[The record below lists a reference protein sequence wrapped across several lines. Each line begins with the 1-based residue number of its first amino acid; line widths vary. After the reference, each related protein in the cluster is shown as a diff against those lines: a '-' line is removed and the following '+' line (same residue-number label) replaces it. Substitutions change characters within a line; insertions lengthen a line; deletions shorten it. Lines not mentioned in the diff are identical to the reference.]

1 MGNFKTLKEFF
12 IQYKWK
18 YALGVLW
25 LLIVDLAQLLV
36 PQILRTITNLL
47 EAKALTSQEL
57 IKYCFY
63 MILTGLF
70 IGVGRYFW
78 RIYINGTSRQLE
90 YYLRNKLF
98 SHLQTL
104 STNYFNKNKT
114 GDLMAHA
121 TNDVNAVRMALGP
134 GIVMLTDAFFITLSA
149 IYAMIRT
156 ANLRLTLIAL
166 LPLPFLAFMVMKFG
180 KIIHG
185 RFKNVQDA
193 FAQLTDRAQENFAGV
208 RVIKSFVQEEKEI
221 DRFTVSNQHNFK
233 MNIELIK
240 IWGAFSPIIQ
250 FISAISFL
258 IVIWYGGMAVINNEI
273 SLGDFIAFNSYI
285 GLLVWPIMAIG
296 WVINIFQRGIASM
309 ERLNSIFDE
318 KPEIVDIENPL
329 ELRNIKGDIEYKNA
343 SFKYPGA
350 SNYALK
356 NINIKVKSGDTL
368 AIIGRTGSGKTTL
381 VNLLTRLYDID
392 EGNILVDGND
402 IKNISLTALRENIG
416 YVPQESFLFSTTLSE
431 NIGFS
436 FEEKAEKERIIEAAK
451 LSELY
456 NNVIEFPE
464 GFNTILG
471 ERGVTLSGG
480 QKQRTSIARAII
492 KNPGILILDDSLSA
506 VDTQT
511 EEKILENLK
520 EIMKSRTTIIISHRI
535 STIKNAD
542 EIIVLDNGEI
552 VERGKHE
559 ELVEISGIYK
569 NIYEKQLLEEK
580 IQNLV

>member
-1 MGNFKTLKEFF
+1 MQNFKTLKEFF

-47 EAKALTSQEL
+47 EAGELTTQDL
-57 IKYCFY
+57 VKYCFY
-63 MILTGLF
+63 MILAGLF

-98 SHLQTL
+98 NHLQTL
-104 STNYFNKNKT
+104 STNYFNKHKT

-134 GIVMLTDAFFITLSA
+134 GIVMLTDAFFITLST

-180 KIIHG
+180 KMIHG

-193 FAQLTDRAQENFAGV
+193 FSKLTDKVQENFVGV

-221 DRFTVSNQHNFK
+221 GKFTDSNQHNFK
-233 MNIELIK
+233 MNIDLIK
-240 IWGAFSPIIQ
+240 VWGAFSPLIQ

-273 SLGDFIAFNSYI
+273 SLGDFIALNSYI
-285 GLLVWPIMAIG
+285 ALLVWPIMAIG

-309 ERLNSIFDE
+309 ERLNSIFNE
-318 KPEIVDIENPL
+318 KPEIVDAENPL
-329 ELRNIKGDIEYKNA
+329 ELDNINGDIEYKNV
-343 SFKYPGA
+343 SFKYPGS

-356 NINIKVKSGDTL
+356 NISIKVKSGNTL

-381 VNLLTRLYDID
+381 VNLLIRLYDID
-392 EGNILVDGND
+392 EGSILVDGND
-402 IKNISLTALRENIG
+402 LKNISLTTLRENIG
-416 YVPQESFLFSTTLSE
+416 YVPQESFLFSTSISE

-436 FEEKAEKERIIEAAK
+436 FEKRVEEERIIKASR

-456 NNVIEFPE
+456 NNVVEFPQ

-492 KNPGILILDDSLSA
+492 KYPGILILDDSLSA

-511 EEKILENLK
+511 EERILENLR

-559 ELVEISGIYK
+559 VLVGLGGIYK
-569 NIYEKQLLEEK
+569 NIYEKQLLEDK
-580 IQNLV
+580 IQNLL

>member
-1 MGNFKTLKEFF
+1 MQNFKTLKEFF

-47 EAKALTSQEL
+47 EAGELTNQDL
-57 IKYCFY
+57 VKYCFY
-63 MILTGLF
+63 MIMAGLF

-98 SHLQTL
+98 NHLQTL
-104 STNYFNKNKT
+104 STNYFNKHKT

-134 GIVMLTDAFFITLSA
+134 GIVMLTDAFFITLST

-180 KIIHG
+180 KMIHG

-193 FAQLTDRAQENFAGV
+193 FSKLTDKVQENFAGV

-221 DRFTVSNQHNFK
+221 GKFTDSNQHNFK
-233 MNIELIK
+233 MNIDLIK
-240 IWGAFSPIIQ
+240 VWGAFSPLIQ

-273 SLGDFIAFNSYI
+273 SLGDFIALNSYI
-285 GLLVWPIMAIG
+285 ALLVWPIMAIG

-309 ERLNSIFDE
+309 ERLNSIFNE
-318 KPEIVDIENPL
+318 KPEIVDAENPL
-329 ELRNIKGDIEYKNA
+329 ELDNINGDIEYKNV
-343 SFKYPGA
+343 SFKYPGS

-356 NINIKVKSGDTL
+356 NISIKVKSGNTL

-381 VNLLTRLYDID
+381 VNLLIRLYDID
-392 EGNILVDGND
+392 EGSILVDGND
-402 IKNISLTALRENIG
+402 LKNISLITLRENIG
-416 YVPQESFLFSTTLSE
+416 YVPQESFLFSTSISE

-436 FEEKAEKERIIEAAK
+436 FEEEIDEERIIKASR

-456 NNVIEFPE
+456 NNVVEFPQ

-492 KNPGILILDDSLSA
+492 KYPGILILDDSLSA

-511 EEKILENLK
+511 EERILENLR

-559 ELVEISGIYK
+559 VLVGLGGIYK
-569 NIYEKQLLEEK
+569 NIYEKQLLEDK
-580 IQNLV
+580 IQNLL